1 LRNEVFRQ
9 LRRLACPACGKPKTL
24 VLVRDGTL
32 AVPLLSDPVGSGLP
46 VVAFICSNCGNVQ
59 LHHVFRLGLGSL
71 LGVQVIP
78 PEKERG
84 SSMSQ
89 EIPSSSEKGGLATGQ
104 QVELLSIPL
113 PVTVQYTARTVMVH
127 TVTSTE
133 LDTVAS
139 LSNSVHLTFFGVCF
153 GVTNSVLDCA
163 YDNQDH
169 R

>member
-1 LRNEVFRQ
+1 
-9 LRRLACPACGKPKTL
+9 
-24 VLVRDGTL
+24 
-32 AVPLLSDPVGSGLP
+32 
-46 VVAFICSNCGNVQ
+46 
-59 LHHVFRLGLGSL
+59 
-71 LGVQVIP
+71 
-78 PEKERG
+78 
-84 SSMSQ
+84 MSQ

-104 QVELLSIPL
+104 QVELSSIPL

-139 LSNSVHLTFFGVCF
+139 LSNSVHLTFFGVCLW
-153 GVTNSVLDCA
+153 VTNSVLDCA